1 MPYVQGYRKLQFEYL
16 NGLRNIVLQ
25 NITDNKSYKI

>member
-1 MPYVQGYRKLQFEYL
+1 MAHVQDYRKIEFEYL
-16 NGLRNIVLQ
+16 NGLGNRVLQ